1 MPQENVEDPN
11 AGEALASADTAGHL
25 SQTNLAVVRAIH
37 EAVAR
42 GETPGGTGLLH
53 PDIEYVN
60 PPGAVEPGTLRGI
73 AAFEGA
79 LLSIEDAFDEV
90 QIDVRDMKAVGDHV
104 VVLATYR
111 ARGRSS
117 GAQRENEDA
126 YVWTVRDGKAVRFAW
141 FNDPAEALEAVGLA
155 E

>member
-1 MPQENVEDPN
+1 M
-11 AGEALASADTAGHL
+11 
-25 SQTNLAVVRAIH
+25 SQANLAVVRAIH

-42 GETPGGTGLLH
+42 GEAPARIGLLH
-53 PDIEYVN
+53 PDIEDVN
-60 PPGAVEPGTLRGI
+60 PPGAVEAGTLRGI
-73 AAFEGA
+73 AAFQSA
-79 LLSIEDAFDEV
+79 LLSIEDAFEDIE
-90 QIDVRDMKAVGDHV
+90 IEVRDMKAVGEQV

-117 GAQRENEDA
+117 GAQRENDDG

-141 FNDPAEALEAVGLA
+141 FNDPAEALAAVGLA